1 DFDPIQL
8 MFWVNVLQGVLA
20 PVLVAV
26 LLLVGNNRRIMGV
39 QRFGWATNLGLAVTA
54 LVMFAAT
61 ALLFYGL
68 LTGQG
73 G

>member
-1 DFDPIQL
+1 
-8 MFWVNVLQGVLA
+8 V
-20 PVLVAV
+20 V
-26 LLLVGNNRRIMGV
+26 LLLVGNNRKIMGV
-39 QRFGWATNLGLAVTA
+39 QRFGLAQNVGLALTA
-54 LVMFAAT
+54 LVMFGAT

>member
-1 DFDPIQL
+1 
-8 MFWVNVLQGVLA
+8 VLQGVLS
-20 PVLVAV
+20 PVLVV
-26 LLLVGNNRRIMGV
+26 LLILVGNNRKIMGV
-39 QRFGWATNLGLAVTA
+39 QRFGPAQNLGLGLTAV
-54 LVMFAAT
+54 VMFTAT